1 MATKALSLA
10 EVKPEWSQVKETTIY
25 GPYNEALQYR
35 LLLGLW
41 SNEALK
47 NEFTSNPKAVLEREA
62 HLKLPGHMQVQVV
75 EDTPDRFHFILPRT
89 PAKKEFNYRYQQ
101 IADWWML
108 AHYLGVRQL
117 REGKELASVD
127 SFRKALHVMIIGHV
141 WFYPSFKRAMI
152 EDAKAALEAETGARF
167 QSDLTAI
174 APEDSDKVTTSPSPS
189 IRTRSN
195 CSTIRGKEATRNT
208 RLSVPTLNDLF
219 LVRTR
224 RKTE

>member
-1 MATKALSLA
+1 MLPKGKARTRRLF
-10 EVKPEWSQVKETTIY
+10 SQLRVFVFF
-25 GPYNEALQYR
+25 
-35 LLLGLW
+35 LGTV
-41 SNEALK
+41 SA
-47 NEFTSNPKAVLEREA
+47 FVPA
-62 HLKLPGHMQVQVV
+62 HAQVSESV
-75 EDTPDRFHFILPRT
+75 EDTADRFRFILPRT
-89 PAKKEFNYRYQQ
+89 PAKEEFNYRYQQ

-167 QSDLTAI
+167 QSDLTAV

-189 IRTRSN
+189 FRTRSN

-208 RLSVPTLNDLF
+208 RLSGPTSNDLF